1 MCKYNKGFTLVEL
14 VIVIAVIGILAG
26 LAIPHFLDSQAKTR
40 SARAAADMR
49 TLQSAIEQYMAAGY
63 ELPALQKNHPFT
75 NGEIM
80 FAKLEEKGFIDSIP
94 EAPQGVYYN
103 AASKTRG
110 DYPAPAY
117 GVELSSTGGTA
128 TDRYITVNFLNTKN
142 ATGGIYLNMYLN
154 WFIYGKV
161 DV

>member
-1 MCKYNKGFTLVEL
+1 MKYKNGFTLVEL

-49 TLQSAIEQYMAAGY
+49 ILQSAIEQYVAAGH
-63 ELPALQKNHPFT
+63 EVPAMQKNQSLS
-75 NGEIM
+75 NGKIM
-80 FAKLEEKGFIDSIP
+80 FEKLKEKGFISSIP
-94 EAPQGVYYN
+94 EAPKGAYYN
-103 AASKTRG
+103 AVSKARD

-117 GVELSSTGGTA
+117 GVELSATGTGPN
-128 TDRYITVNFLNTKN
+128 RYLTVNFLTEQKD
-142 ATGGIYLNMYLN
+142 GPGIYLNMYLN
-154 WFIYGKV
+154 WFIYGNV